1 MLPGK
6 VYKPEDVLQI
16 LKSRIWVL
24 LLPFAVIAAATA
36 VWVHRLPDQY
46 RSETVILV
54 VPQRVPES
62 YVRSTVTT
70 RVEDRLQ
77 SLVQQILSRTRLE
90 RIIQDF
96 NLYATE
102 RRTAIMEDIVQRMRS
117 DISIQVVKG
126 DAFRV
131 SFSSDDAR

>member
-6 VYKPEDVLQI
+6 AYKPEDVLQI

-24 LLPFAVIAAATA
+24 LLPFAFVAAGTA
-36 VWVHRLPDQY
+36 LWVHRLPDQY

-70 RVEDRLQ
+70 R
-77 SLVQQILSRTRLE
+77 
-90 RIIQDF
+90 
-96 NLYATE
+96 
-102 RRTAIMEDIVQRMRS
+102 
-117 DISIQVVKG
+117 G
-126 DAFRV
+126 AF
-131 SFSSDDAR
+131 